1 MVIGRSMATA
11 ILTAA
16 SYAPGGALT
25 REYGIAKRVITLCA
39 SPLFTGLS
47 MRECAQIASI
57 ASERFFER
65 NQPLF
70 MQGQPARH
78 LMMIRAGSVKV
89 SQLSRNGEEAVL
101 LMTGPGDP
109 LGMLTEALSQ
119 TYTCTA
125 SAMAPTIALVWE
137 YARLQ
142 GLIPEIPQISQIL
155 TSRLE
160 ELQERFREVATE
172 KVAPRVA
179 KALMRLVKQVGRPVR
194 GGIEISLSREELAQM
209 TGTTLFTT
217 SRLLAKWGGE
227 GFIQPRREAVVVLDA
242 LRLEQVSCL
251 EG

>member
-1 MVIGRSMATA
+1 
-11 ILTAA
+11 
-16 SYAPGGALT
+16 
-25 REYGIAKRVITLCA
+25 
-39 SPLFTGLS
+39 
-47 MRECAQIASI
+47 
-57 ASERFFER
+57 
-65 NQPLF
+65 
-70 MQGQPARH
+70 
-78 LMMIRAGSVKV
+78 
-89 SQLSRNGEEAVL
+89 
-101 LMTGPGDP
+101 
-109 LGMLTEALSQ
+109 
-119 TYTCTA
+119 
-125 SAMAPTIALVWE
+125 MAPTIALVWE

-142 GLIPEIPQISQIL
+142 GLIPEIPQMRQNISQIL